1 MQTKTALNKFLEMF
15 FLQKGSRKFQ
25 KWKDICNKTC
35 SFDKGPNYNKSQKAE
50 FLKRKCFA
58 LQVKLGRLP
67 ELLGRVMTFA
77 KRNFYLQLDFN

>member
-50 FLKRKCFA
+50 F
-58 LQVKLGRLP
+58 
-67 ELLGRVMTFA
+67 
-77 KRNFYLQLDFN
+77 